1 MLDSVQAWSAKYN
14 AKGQWVQM
22 DLGKTMCVSGVVT
35 QRRKSSDQRVTSYK
49 ISHSTDGSSFTEL
62 SPVFS
67 GNVANDESKV
77 RNSLGAVQAR
87 YIRVIVQ
94 KWEDHISMRAGVIA
108 GQAGIFS

>member
-1 MLDSVQAWSAKYN
+1 MLDSVQGWSASTN

-22 DLGKTMCVSGVVT
+22 DLGKTMCVSGAVT

-67 GNVANDESKV
+67 GNVANDESKIK
-77 RNSLGAVQAR
+77 NSLGAVQAR

-94 KWEDHISMRAGVIA
+94 KWEHHISLRAGVIA
-108 GQAGIFS
+108 GEAGIFS